1 MYWYIIYSK
10 QNSYGQLLDILNKQ
24 SDLYAF
30 VPKIEK
36 WFKCKDFARYE
47 LKDMYP
53 GYIFIKS
60 SLDEKSFKSKYE
72 EMLKSIHR
80 LAQLLEQDDF
90 ISLKNDEIQ
99 LLSLFLNNQDI
110 IVHSKGKYDGDDL
123 KIMYGPL
130 CGLESKIKKINR
142 HKHIAK
148 VDCHL
153 LGMDMVLPLEVIN
166 RKGSVLS

>member
-1 MYWYIIYSK
+1 
-10 QNSYGQLLDILNKQ
+10 
-24 SDLYAF
+24 
-30 VPKIEK
+30 
-36 WFKCKDFARYE
+36 
-47 LKDMYP
+47 
-53 GYIFIKS
+53 
-60 SLDEKSFKSKYE
+60 
-72 EMLKSIHR
+72 MLKSIHR

-142 HKHIAK
+142 HKRIAK